1 VNSQAEVQMSS
12 KIPIWDLSPSDL
24 SMQELGT
31 PDQIVQ
37 KLLKKKEQV
46 ACVFD
51 YLLGQSGHNTQEAAY
66 ASRWSPNKKQMLI
79 LALGQAADFEAFSDD
94 KIIKVGI
101 SQALNGITPVGS
113 YVYISQ
119 NDSVTKLKED
129 IRESLMFSGGEMVL
143 REGYRGG
150 DIINAVSVQG
160 EKGISRVVTG
170 DSDATMLSLGFK
182 ERFLEVK
189 LEVIDTCE

>member
-1 VNSQAEVQMSS
+1 MSF
-12 KIPIWDLSPSDL
+12 KIPTWDLSLSDL
-24 SMQELGT
+24 IMQELGT
-31 PDQIVQ
+31 RDQIAQ
-37 KLLKKKEQV
+37 KLLKKRQQV
-46 ACVFD
+46 ASVFD
-51 YLLGQSGHNTQEAAY
+51 HLLGKSGHNTQEAADVSKLSY
-66 ASRWSPNKKQMLI
+66 NQKQMLI
-79 LALGQAADFEAFSDD
+79 LALGQAADFEAFSN
-94 KIIKVGI
+94 KEMIKVGI
-101 SQALNGITPVGS
+101 SQATNGITPVGS

-143 REGYRGG
+143 REGFRGG

-160 EKGISRVVTG
+160 ENGVSRVVTG

-182 ERFLEVK
+182 QRFLEVK

>member
-1 VNSQAEVQMSS
+1 MPF
-12 KIPIWDLSPSDL
+12 KTPTWDLSPSDL

-31 PDQIVQ
+31 PSQIVQ
-37 KLLKKKEQV
+37 KLLKKRQKV
-46 ACVFD
+46 ASVFD
-51 YLLGQSGHNTQEAAY
+51 HLLGRSGHNTQEAADV
-66 ASRWSPNKKQMLI
+66 SRLSPNQKQMLI

-143 REGYRGG
+143 REGFRGG
-150 DIINAVSVQG
+150 DIINAVRVQG
-160 EKGISRVVTG
+160 ENGVSRVVTG

-182 ERFLEVK
+182 ERFLDVK